1 MKTTKEDLAI
11 SRIQVSTALWLLFMN
26 KSCFK
31 KNENKI
37 QQLLDWQFY
46 FFSIVFYL
54 YLYFCAELDKMIEQ
68 SMSSFLPPNNES
80 FSKPIWKCDI
90 CGKTS
95 MNKSHIKNHV
105 ETHIE
110 GVVHICQHCNKRCKT
125 RESLR
130 VHIHNDQN

>member
-1 MKTTKEDLAI
+1 
-11 SRIQVSTALWLLFMN
+11 
-26 KSCFK
+26 
-31 KNENKI
+31 
-37 QQLLDWQFY
+37 
-46 FFSIVFYL
+46 
-54 YLYFCAELDKMIEQ
+54 
-68 SMSSFLPPNNES
+68 MSSFLPPNNES

-95 MNKSHIKNHV
+95 MNKSHIKRHV

-130 VHIHNDQN
+130 VHIHNDHKKKMLQLTY